1 MIPFLKLIVKKII
14 RQKFLTFSVV
24 LSSNQNE
31 MSFKYHEINISHRK
45 RNPQGL
51 SHCWRLSRPHKLF
64 IASYSEFNL
73 REESARPRRE
83 TRASPL
89 EQARRDDR
97 IGHVVP
103 AFPEAR
109 CVSHDDLCPK
119 ALAKH
124 GQIARSSCY
133 VFLACPR
140 VHHCSQVCLRL
151 CTRNGGICKNYYRN
165 ALELLL
171 SF

>member
-1 MIPFLKLIVKKII
+1 MIPSLKLIVRKII
-14 RQKFLTFSVV
+14 RQKLFKIFFFDNFIVE
-24 LSSNQNE
+24 SNK
-31 MSFKYHEINISHRK
+31 MSFKHREINISRRK

-51 SHCWRLSRPHKLF
+51 SHCWRLSRPRKLF

-133 VFLACPR
+133 VFLAYM
-140 VHHCSQVCLRL
+140 SL
-151 CTRNGGICKNYYRN
+151 CTPLFASVFEVMYEKWGN
-165 ALELLL
+165 L
-171 SF
+171 